1 MATMRFG
8 RAAEFSSMLAAA
20 ATVCAGTTTANTAAR
35 ADAAGAVYVAELHP
49 LNADIAAS
57 DTIGKARFT
66 VRGDVLTITIDVKG
80 APPDIEHWQHF
91 HGFKD
96 GRVATCPTAA
106 ADANHDGVIDLIE
119 TEATSGTTMVPFN
132 GAPAAMQI
140 PTETYPKASAKGSY
154 SYEKTVSLK
163 ALQAAFAVAFGGQD
177 LALDRRVV
185 FIHGVPATT
194 KLPASV
200 VSLGSIPASVT
211 LPIACGKIERAA
223 R

>member
-20 ATVCAGTTTANTAAR
+20 ATVCAGTTTADTAAR

>member
-1 MATMRFG
+1 
-8 RAAEFSSMLAAA
+8 
-20 ATVCAGTTTANTAAR
+20 
-35 ADAAGAVYVAELHP
+35 
-49 LNADIAAS
+49 
-57 DTIGKARFT
+57 
-66 VRGDVLTITIDVKG
+66 
-80 APPDIEHWQHF
+80 
-91 HGFKD
+91 
-96 GRVATCPTAA
+96 
-106 ADANHDGVIDLIE
+106 
-119 TEATSGTTMVPFN
+119 MVPFN

-185 FIHGVPATT
+185 FIHGVPATI

>member
-1 MATMRFG
+1 
-8 RAAEFSSMLAAA
+8 MLAAA

-163 ALQAAFAVAFGGQD
+163 ALRAAFAVAFGGQD

-185 FIHGVPATT
+185 FIHGVPATI

>member
-8 RAAEFSSMLAAA
+8 RAAEFSSMLAAVA
-20 ATVCAGTTTANTAAR
+20 IVCAGTTTANTAAR

-163 ALQAAFAVAFGGQD
+163 ALQAEFAVAFGGQD

>member
-1 MATMRFG
+1 
-8 RAAEFSSMLAAA
+8 MLAAA

-119 TEATSGTTMVPFN
+119 TEAMSGTTMVPFN

>member
-1 MATMRFG
+1 MQLG
-8 RAAEFSSMLAAA
+8 RAAKVLSVLAAA
-20 ATVCAGTTTANTAAR
+20 EIGCVGTMTADAAAR
-35 ADAAGAVYVAELHP
+35 ASTADTVYIVELHP
-49 LNADIAAS
+49 LNAGIAGG
-57 DTIGKARFT
+57 DTSGRARIT

-96 GRVATCPTAA
+96 ARVAACPTAA
-106 ADANHDGVIDLIE
+106 ADTNHDGAIDLIE

-154 SYEKTVSLK
+154 RYKNIVSLK
-163 ALQAAFAVAFGGQD
+163 ALQAAFAKAFNGQD
-177 LALDRRVV
+177 IDLDHRVI
-185 FIHGVPATT
+185 FIHGVAPTT
-194 KLPASV
+194 KLPTSV
-200 VSLGSIPASVT
+200 ASLGSIPASVT
-211 LPIACGKIERAA
+211 LPIACGKIERAV